1 MNSMLDIKG
10 LVAELGSDDLT
21 RSAEVEEALYS
32 ANQMAIPELCEA
44 LQHST
49 SKRVRRKSAWIIYK
63 IAPRITD
70 PGWRDQAVTTLIE
83 ALNDSDEGVRRNA
96 PWGLS
101 VVGGS
106 RAVPALQAAAK
117 DRSGDVRDA
126 AEYALQQLAHAR

>member
-1 MNSMLDIKG
+1 MNTMLDIKG
-10 LVAELGSDDLT
+10 LVAELGSDDRT
-21 RSAEVEEALYS
+21 RSAEAEEALYS
-32 ANQMAIPELCEA
+32 ATQMAIPELCEA

-49 SKRVRRKSAWIIYK
+49 SERVRRKSAWIIYK

-106 RAVPALQAAAK
+106 RA
-117 DRSGDVRDA
+117 
-126 AEYALQQLAHAR
+126 